1 MSFWNLLCEA
11 AALDMI
17 CKLFSP
23 RRKTTV
29 KPYEPVHE
37 YTRNSEYEARIEEL
51 EREVSKLSAEYQNII
66 DNSVAGDINGI
77 NDLDGITDI
86 DELQDRIDELES
98 RLIDCDIM
106 SDRYDRIQDEIY
118 MLEDRLDELED
129 MQGADDL
136 DDLEDMRYSDDF
148 GYIDD
153 IENDFDSFHEDF
165 YDIDPCHDDW

>member
-1 MSFWNLLCEA
+1 M
-11 AALDMI
+11 
-17 CKLFSP
+17 
-23 RRKTTV
+23 

-136 DDLEDMRYSDDF
+136 DDL
-148 GYIDD
+148 DD
-153 IENDFDSFHEDF
+153 IEDDFDSFHEDF

>member
-66 DNSVAGDINGI
+66 DDSVAGDINGI

-136 DDLEDMRYSDDF
+136 DDLED
-148 GYIDD
+148 
-153 IENDFDSFHEDF
+153 IEDDFDSFHEDF